1 MARSVLAGG
10 QSHLW
15 WGAMSIEHI
24 LIANR
29 GEIAIRITRAA
40 AELGIETT
48 AVFAGGDGASL
59 HVRAADRAQALP
71 QSGAAGYLDIEAL
84 IAAAKAS
91 GCDAVHPGYGFLAE
105 SATFA
110 AACRKAGLTFI
121 GPSSETL
128 EALGDKAHART
139 IAARAHVPVVNGSGP
154 ASQADVERFFS
165 ALPKG
170 AAMMIK
176 AVGGG
181 GGRGL
186 RIVREAGEIAAACA
200 GASREA
206 KAAFGDGRLYA
217 EQLIER
223 ARHVEVQ
230 IAGDRTGVLAIG
242 DRDCS
247 LQRRRQKIIEI
258 APAPGLD
265 PAMRERL
272 HEWAATL
279 AAAVRYRNLG
289 TIEFLIDE
297 GSGEAFFIEANAR
310 LQVEHT
316 ITEEVTGLDLVQIQ
330 IGLAA
335 GEGLASLGLE
345 ATPTPR
351 GVAVE
356 ARVNLETLGD
366 DGAPIPS
373 GGRLEAYEP
382 PSGPGVRVDGYGWA
396 GYSTS
401 PDFDPLLAKVVGLAP
416 DLKRA
421 LAKTGRA
428 LAEFRIEGVDT
439 NISLLRALLA
449 RPEVAAGEAD
459 TRFIDK
465 HAAELVAVAR
475 GFPSSVPA
483 VDVPPVQPEA
493 PAKAVAFGPPG
504 STPVAAGLQATV
516 GGVEVGEGDLVRRGQ
531 TVAILEAMK
540 MEHVVA
546 APVAGRVAMI
556 VVAKGEVAAKGQ
568 PLLFIVPEEVE
579 HAEEDEEGNVD
590 LDHIRADLAEAL
602 DRWRMTRDDSRP
614 EAVARRRERKQRTAR
629 ENVDDLVD
637 PGSFLEYGAFALAA
651 QRRRRSEEEL
661 KKMSPADGL
670 ICGLARVN
678 GDQVGEANARCAAL
692 AYDFTVLAGTQ
703 GHMNHLKTDR
713 LLEIVEREGLPVVWF
728 AEGGGGRPGDTD
740 GVGAS
745 GLATP
750 SFKAFARLAGLVPKI
765 AVVSGRCFAGNA
777 SFAGLSEILICTR
790 NANIGMGGPAMIEGG
805 GLGVYAPEQIGPMDV
820 QTANGV
826 VDVLAED
833 EADATRIAKQA
844 LAFFQGPVKDWT
856 ANDQRL
862 LRRAVPENRLRVYDV
877 RTVIATLFD
886 EASFLELRPTFAP
899 GIITGFARLEG
910 RPVAV
915 IANDPAHLG
924 GAVDCEGA
932 DKGSRIFQLA
942 DAFDLPV
949 VSLIDTPGFMVGPD
963 SEAQAA
969 VRKTSRLFI
978 NAARLGTPMF
988 AVVLRKAYGLGAQ
1001 AMAGGSTLAPT
1012 FCAAWPTGEFGGMG
1026 LEGSVRLGYRRE
1038 LEAETDPAA
1047 RQALFDKLLG
1057 ALYARGKAINVAASL
1072 EIDAVIDPAD
1082 TRRWILDGL
1091 KASKPRHA
1099 PPRRFVDAW

>member
-1 MARSVLAGG
+1 MPI
-10 QSHLW
+10 QHL
-15 WGAMSIEHI
+15 

-29 GEIAIRITRAA
+29 GEIAIRIARAA
-40 AELGIETT
+40 AELGIEST

-71 QSGAAGYLDIEAL
+71 GAGAAGYLDIAAL

-91 GCDAVHPGYGFLAE
+91 GCDAVHPGYGFLSE
-105 SATFA
+105 SAAFA
-110 AACRKAGLTFI
+110 AACRTAGLTFV

-128 EALGDKAHART
+128 EALGDKAKART
-139 IAARAHVPVVNGSGP
+139 TAARAHVPVIEGLNGP
-154 ASQADVERFFS
+154 AGQADIERFFA

-186 RIVREAGEIAAACA
+186 RIVRKAGEIGAAFA

-217 EQLIER
+217 ERLIER
-223 ARHVEVQ
+223 ARHIEVQ

-265 PAMRERL
+265 PALREKL
-272 HEWAATL
+272 HDWAATL

-289 TIEFLIDE
+289 TVEFLIDADA
-297 GSGEAFFIEANAR
+297 GEAFFIEANAR

-316 ITEEVTGLDLVQIQ
+316 VTEEVTGLDLVQIQ

-335 GEGLASLGLE
+335 GETLAALGLD
-345 ATPTPR
+345 ATPAPR
-351 GVAVE
+351 GVAVQ
-356 ARVNLETLGD
+356 ARVNLETLAE
-366 DGAPIPS
+366 DGTPVPG
-373 GGRLEAYEP
+373 GGRIETYEP

-401 PDFDPLLAKVVGLAP
+401 LDFDPLLAKVVGHAP

-421 LAKTGRA
+421 LAKTARA
-428 LAEFRIEGVDT
+428 LAEFRIEGVES
-439 NISLLRALLA
+439 NIPLLRALLG

-459 TRFIDK
+459 TRFIDH
-465 HAAELVAVAR
+465 HAAEIIAAANDLP
-475 GFPSSVPA
+475 GWVPA
-483 VDVPPVQPEA
+483 ADAPPALPEA

-504 STPVAAGLQATV
+504 STPVSAGLQATV
-516 GGVEVGEGDLVRRGQ
+516 GAIEVSEGDLVRRGQ

-546 APVAGRVAMI
+546 APLDGRVAMI
-556 VVAKGEVAAKGQ
+556 AAAKGEVASKGQ
-568 PLLFIVPEEVE
+568 PLMFIVPEEVE
-579 HAEEDEEGNVD
+579 HAEEDAEGEVD
-590 LDHIRADLAEAL
+590 LDHIRPDLAEAL
-602 DRWRMTRDDSRP
+602 DRWRMVKDEARP
-614 EAVARRRERKQRTAR
+614 EAVARRRERGQRTAR
-629 ENVDDLVD
+629 ENIYDLVD

-651 QRRRRSEEEL
+651 QRRRRSEDEL

-670 ICGLARVN
+670 VCGLARVN
-678 GDQVGEANARCAAL
+678 GDKVGEDHARCAAL

-713 LLEIVEREGLPVVWF
+713 LLEIVEREDLPVVWF

-790 NANIGMGGPAMIEGG
+790 NANLGMGGPAMIEGG
-805 GLGVYAPEQIGPMDV
+805 GLGVFSPEQIGPMDV

-833 EADATRIAKQA
+833 EADATRIAKLA
-844 LAFFQGPVKDWT
+844 LAFFQGPVKHWT
-856 ANDQRL
+856 AADQRL

-886 EASFLELRPTFAP
+886 EASFLELRPAFAP

-915 IANDPAHLG
+915 VANDPSQLG
-924 GAVDCEGA
+924 GAIDCEGA
-932 DKGSRIFQLA
+932 DKGSRLLQLA
-942 DAFDLPV
+942 DAYDLPV

-1001 AMAGGSTLAPT
+1001 AMAGGSTLAPI

-1047 RQALFDKLLG
+1047 RQVLFDKLLG
-1057 ALYARGKAINVAASL
+1057 ALYTRGKAINVAASL

-1091 KASKPRHA
+1091 RASKPRHA
-1099 PPRRFVDAW
+1099 PRRRFVDAW